1 MSKPEKKPHK
11 VVCISMY
18 LSDIEL
24 AEQMINGLKREGFTK
39 MNRSRLIRLAL
50 DQFDLTKLRPEDNH
64 R

>member
-1 MSKPEKKPHK
+1 MSKPPKKPHK

-18 LSDIEL
+18 LEDIEQ
-24 AEQMINGLKREGFTK
+24 AAQKIAGLKRDGFPN

-50 DQFDLTKLRPEDNH
+50 EQFDASKLTPRDNC

>member
-1 MSKPEKKPHK
+1 MTKPPNRPNK

-18 LSDIEL
+18 LTDIEM
-24 AEQMINGLKREGFTK
+24 AAQQISDLKRDGFTN

-50 DQFDLTKLRPEDNH
+50 EQFDASKLTPEDNY

>member
-1 MSKPEKKPHK
+1 MKPPSKPHK

-18 LSDIEL
+18 IDDIEM
-24 AEQMINGLKREGFTK
+24 AKQMIDGLKRDGFTN

-50 DQFDLTKLRPEDNH
+50 EQFDGSKPRPEDNN

>member
-1 MSKPEKKPHK
+1 MSKRDSKPHK

-24 AEQMINGLKREGFTK
+24 AAQQIAGLKRDGFTN

-50 DQFDLTKLRPEDNH
+50 EQFDASKLTPADNN

>member
-1 MSKPEKKPHK
+1 MSKPEKRPHK

-18 LSDIEL
+18 LDDIAM
-24 AEQMINGLKREGFTK
+24 AEQMINGLKRDGFTK

-50 DQFDLTKLRPEDNH
+50 EQFDATKLTPEDNH

>member
-1 MSKPEKKPHK
+1 MSKPEPRPHK

-18 LSDIEL
+18 ISDIERT
-24 AEQMINGLKREGFTK
+24 EKIVSDLKIAGFTN

-50 DQFDLTKLRPEDNH
+50 EQFDERKLTPEDNH

>member
-1 MSKPEKKPHK
+1 VSKPEPKPHK

-18 LSDIEL
+18 LTDLEL
-24 AEQMINGLKREGFTK
+24 ASQMISGLKRDGFTN

-50 DQFDLTKLRPEDNH
+50 EQFDASKLTPEDNY